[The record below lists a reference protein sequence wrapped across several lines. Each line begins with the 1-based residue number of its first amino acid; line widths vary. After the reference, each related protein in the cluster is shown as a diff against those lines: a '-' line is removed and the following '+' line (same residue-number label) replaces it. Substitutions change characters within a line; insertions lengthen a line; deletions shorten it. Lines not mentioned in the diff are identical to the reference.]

1 MIFITVIIFF
11 VNENHYQNRQ
21 GEYIMFKH
29 HKFTFLATVVFAL
42 LLVLAGCG
50 GTNKEESK
58 AKKEKPKTEASTSYT
73 VEHAMGTT
81 EIKGTPKRV
90 VILTNEGT
98 EALLALGVKPV
109 GAVKSW
115 TGNPW
120 YDHIKDKMDGVKELG
135 TEGEPNIEAIAALKP
150 DLIIGN
156 KMRHEQIYE
165 QLKAIAPTVF
175 AETLRGNWK
184 ENFMLYAKA
193 VNKEEKGKE
202 VIAEYDKR
210 VEDLKAKLGDKLNMK
225 VSIVR
230 FMAGDVRIYH
240 KDTFSG
246 VILDQ
251 LGFARPESQNVNDF
265 AEKGVTK
272 ERIPAMDGDILFY
285 FTYEEGDGEATKL
298 EKEWINDPLF
308 KNLNVAKQGKVYKV
322 DDAIWNTAGGVLAAH
337 LMLDD
342 IEKYFLEN

>member
-1 MIFITVIIFF
+1 
-11 VNENHYQNRQ
+11 
-21 GEYIMFKH
+21 MFKF
-29 HKFTFLATVVFAL
+29 KLSFLIAAAL
-42 LLVLAGCG
+42 SLLFILAGCG
-50 GTNKEESK
+50 KNEEAETKTNGNEKQKE
-58 AKKEKPKTEASTSYT
+58 ASYT

-98 EALLALGVKPV
+98 EALLALGIKPV

-120 YDHIKDKMDGVKELG
+120 YDHIKDKMEGVKELG
-135 TEGEPNIEAIAALKP
+135 TEAEPSLEAIAALKP

-156 KMRHEQIYE
+156 KLRHEKIYE
-165 QLKAIAPTVF
+165 QLSKIAPTVF
-175 AETLRGNWK
+175 SETLRGNWK
-184 ENFMLYAKA
+184 DNFMLYAKA
-193 VNKEEKGKE
+193 VNKEEKGKK

-210 VEDLKAKLGDKLNMK
+210 IEELKTKLDDKLKMK

-240 KDTFSG
+240 KDSFSG

-265 AEKGVTK
+265 AETGVTK

-285 FTYEEGDGEATKL
+285 FTYETGDGEANKL

-308 KNLNVAKQGKVYKV
+308 KSLNVAKQGKVYKV
-322 DDAIWNTAGGVLAAH
+322 SDTIWNTAGGVLAAH

-342 IEKYFLEN
+342 IEKYFLQQQ

>member
-1 MIFITVIIFF
+1 
-11 VNENHYQNRQ
+11 
-21 GEYIMFKH
+21 MFKS
-29 HKFTFLATVVFAL
+29 KLSFLIAAVLSL
-42 LLVLAGCG
+42 LAILGGCG
-50 GTNKEESK
+50 KNEEADPKQTNSN
-58 AKKEKPKTEASTSYT
+58 KKQTETTYT
-73 VEHAMGTT
+73 IEHAMDTT
-81 EIKGTPKRV
+81 EIKGTPERV

-120 YDHIKDKMDGVKELG
+120 YDHIKDKMEGVKELG
-135 TEGEPNIEAIAALKP
+135 TEAEPNLEAIASLKP

-156 KMRHEQIYE
+156 KLRHEKIYE

-175 AETLRGNWK
+175 SETLRGNWK
-184 ENFMLYAKA
+184 DNFMLYAKA

-210 VEDLKAKLGDKLNMK
+210 IEDLKAKLGDKLKMK

-240 KDTFSG
+240 KDSFSG

-251 LGFARPESQNVNDF
+251 LGFSRPESQNVNDF
-265 AEKGVTK
+265 AEMGVTK

-285 FTYEEGDGEATKL
+285 FTYETGDGEASKL

-308 KNLNVAKQGKVYKV
+308 KSLNVAKQGKVYKV
-322 DDAIWNTAGGVLAAH
+322 SDTIWNTAGGVLAAH

-342 IEKYFLEN
+342 IEKYFLQQQ

>member
-1 MIFITVIIFF
+1 
-11 VNENHYQNRQ
+11 
-21 GEYIMFKH
+21 MFQSKLS
-29 HKFTFLATVVFAL
+29 FPIAAVLSLLAIL
-42 LLVLAGCG
+42 GGCG
-50 GTNKEESK
+50 KNEEADPKQTNSN
-58 AKKEKPKTEASTSYT
+58 KKQTETTYT
-73 VEHAMGTT
+73 IEHAMDTT
-81 EIKGTPKRV
+81 EIKGTPERV

-120 YDHIKDKMDGVKELG
+120 YDHIKDKMEGVKELG
-135 TEGEPNIEAIAALKP
+135 TEAEPNLEAIAALKP

-156 KMRHEQIYE
+156 KLRHEKIYE

-175 AETLRGNWK
+175 SETLRGNWK
-184 ENFMLYAKA
+184 DNFMLYAKA

-210 VEDLKAKLGDKLNMK
+210 IEDLKAKLGDKLKMK

-240 KDTFSG
+240 KDSFSG

-251 LGFARPESQNVNDF
+251 LGFSRPESQNVNDF
-265 AEKGVTK
+265 AEMGVTK

-285 FTYEEGDGEATKL
+285 FTYETGDGEASKL

-308 KNLNVAKQGKVYKV
+308 KSLNVAKQGKVYKV
-322 DDAIWNTAGGVLAAH
+322 SDTIWNTAGGVLAAH

-342 IEKYFLEN
+342 IEKYFLQQQ

>member
-1 MIFITVIIFF
+1 MIINRNIILF
-11 VNENHYQNRQ
+11 VNENHFQT
-21 GEYIMFKH
+21 GGVHMKSKLSSILAIMFA
-29 HKFTFLATVVFAL
+29 F
-42 LLVLAGCG
+42 LLVLAGCSG
-50 GTNKEESK
+50 SKEEANSKPNKE
-58 AKKEKPKTEASTSYT
+58 KKEEPTSYT
-73 VEHAMGTT
+73 IEHAMGTA
-81 EIKGTPKRV
+81 EIKGTPERV

-109 GAVKSW
+109 GAVQSW
-115 TGNPW
+115 LGNPW
-120 YDHIKDKMDGVKELG
+120 YDHIKDEMDGVKELG
-135 TEGEPNIEAIAALKP
+135 TESEPNLEAIAALKP

-156 KMRHEQIYE
+156 KLRHEKIYE
-165 QLKAIAPTVF
+165 QLEAIAPTVF
-175 AETLRGNWK
+175 SETLKGNWK

-202 VIAEYDKR
+202 VIAEYDQR
-210 VEDLKAKLGDKLNMK
+210 VEDLKAKLGDKLNMR

-240 KDTFSG
+240 KDSFSG

-285 FTYEEGDGEATKL
+285 FTYETGDGEASKL
-298 EKEWINDPLF
+298 EEEWINDPLF

-322 DDAIWNTAGGVLAAH
+322 SDAIWNTAGGVLAAH
-337 LMLDD
+337 HMLDD
-342 IEKYFLEN
+342 IEKYFLNQ

>member
-1 MIFITVIIFF
+1 
-11 VNENHYQNRQ
+11 
-21 GEYIMFKH
+21 MFQSKLS
-29 HKFTFLATVVFAL
+29 FLIAAVLSL
-42 LLVLAGCG
+42 LAILAGCG
-50 GTNKEESK
+50 KNEEADPKQTNSN
-58 AKKEKPKTEASTSYT
+58 KKQTETTYT
-73 VEHAMGTT
+73 IEHAMGTT
-81 EIKGTPKRV
+81 EIKGTPERV

-120 YDHIKDKMDGVKELG
+120 YDHIKDKMEGVKELG
-135 TEGEPNIEAIAALKP
+135 TEAEPNLEAIAALKP

-156 KMRHEQIYE
+156 KLRHEKIYE

-175 AETLRGNWK
+175 SETLRGNWK
-184 ENFMLYAKA
+184 DNFMLYAKA
-193 VNKEEKGKE
+193 VNKEEKGKK

-210 VEDLKAKLGDKLNMK
+210 IEDLKAKLGDKLKMK

-240 KDTFSG
+240 KDSFSG

-251 LGFARPESQNVNDF
+251 LGFSRPESQNVNDF
-265 AEKGVTK
+265 AEMGVTK

-285 FTYEEGDGEATKL
+285 FTYETGDGEASKL

-308 KNLNVAKQGKVYKV
+308 KSLNVAKQGKVYKV
-322 DDAIWNTAGGVLAAH
+322 SDTIWNTAGGVLAAH

-342 IEKYFLEN
+342 IEKYFLQQQ

>member
-1 MIFITVIIFF
+1 
-11 VNENHYQNRQ
+11 
-21 GEYIMFKH
+21 MFKS
-29 HKFTFLATVVFAL
+29 KLSFLIAAVLSL
-42 LLVLAGCG
+42 LAILGGCG
-50 GTNKEESK
+50 KNEEADPKQTNSN
-58 AKKEKPKTEASTSYT
+58 KKQTETTYT
-73 VEHAMGTT
+73 IEHAMDTT
-81 EIKGTPKRV
+81 EIKGTPERV

-120 YDHIKDKMDGVKELG
+120 YDHIKDKMEDVKELG
-135 TEGEPNIEAIAALKP
+135 TEAEPNLEAIAALKP

-156 KMRHEQIYE
+156 KLRHEKIYE

-175 AETLRGNWK
+175 SETLRGNWK
-184 ENFMLYAKA
+184 DNFMLYAKA

-210 VEDLKAKLGDKLNMK
+210 IEDLKAKLGDKLKMK

-240 KDTFSG
+240 KDSFSG

-251 LGFARPESQNVNDF
+251 LGFSRPESQNVNDF
-265 AEKGVTK
+265 AEMGVTK

-285 FTYEEGDGEATKL
+285 FTYETGDGEASKL

-308 KNLNVAKQGKVYKV
+308 KSLNVAKQGKVYKV
-322 DDAIWNTAGGVLAAH
+322 SDTIWNTAGGVLAAH

-342 IEKYFLEN
+342 IEKHFLQQQ

>member
-1 MIFITVIIFF
+1 
-11 VNENHYQNRQ
+11 
-21 GEYIMFKH
+21 MFKS
-29 HKFTFLATVVFAL
+29 KLSFLIVAVLTLVVI
-42 LLVLAGCG
+42 LAGCG
-50 GTNKEESK
+50 KNEE
-58 AKKEKPKTEASTSYT
+58 AEPKTNENEKQKETSYT
-73 VEHAMGTT
+73 VEHAMDTT

-98 EALLALGVKPV
+98 EALLALGIKPV

-115 TGNPW
+115 TGDPW
-120 YDHIKDKMDGVKELG
+120 YDHIKDKMEGVKELG
-135 TEGEPNIEAIAALKP
+135 TEAEPNLEAIAALKP

-156 KMRHEQIYE
+156 KLRHEKIYE

-175 AETLRGNWK
+175 SETLRGNWK
-184 ENFMLYAKA
+184 DNFMLYAKA

-202 VIAEYDKR
+202 IIDEYDKR
-210 VEDLKAKLGDKLNMK
+210 IEELKTKLGDKLKMK

-240 KDTFSG
+240 KDSFSG

-265 AEKGVTK
+265 AETGVTK

-285 FTYEEGDGEATKL
+285 FTYETGDGEASKL

-308 KNLNVAKQGKVYKV
+308 KSLNVAKQGKVYKV
-322 DDAIWNTAGGVLAAH
+322 SDTIWNTAGGVLAAH

-342 IEKYFLEN
+342 IEKYFLQQ